1 MKNDDRESDS
11 YLFFTAWNDNY
22 CGTPK
27 RFKHIS
33 VFGSLREEFG
43 THAISVSLDKPGL
56 LTGYILPDS
65 QSFFYTYYSIENA

>member
-27 RFKHIS
+27 RFK
-33 VFGSLREEFG
+33 
-43 THAISVSLDKPGL
+43 
-56 LTGYILPDS
+56 
-65 QSFFYTYYSIENA
+65 Q